1 MDDYPYTLNYPSV
14 CGLFWY
20 KHMPMKPTD
29 NLPCHLSM
37 CYKSE
42 QTDGL
47 SILNNNNN
55 NNNDDN
61 YNNNNC
67 NSNDN
72 DNDNNNNSNNKY
84 PLGIMYKDKLNI
96 LFIQTDSR

>member
-1 MDDYPYTLNYPSV
+1 M
-14 CGLFWY
+14 W
-20 KHMPMKPTD
+20 
-29 NLPCHLSM
+29 
-37 CYKSE
+37 YKSE

-55 NNNDDN
+55 NNNDD
-61 YNNNNC
+61 
-67 NSNDN
+67 D
-72 DNDNNNNSNNKY
+72 NNNSNNKY

>member
-1 MDDYPYTLNYPSV
+1 MDDYPYTLNYPSL

-20 KHMPMKPTD
+20 KNMTMKPTD

-42 QTDGL
+42 RTDGL
-47 SILNNNNN
+47 SILNNNK
-55 NNNDDN
+55 NNDD
-61 YNNNNC
+61 
-67 NSNDN
+67 D
-72 DNDNNNNSNNKY
+72 NNNSNNKY

-96 LFIQTDSR
+96 LFIQTDSVCRLPPFF

>member
-1 MDDYPYTLNYPSV
+1 MDDYPYTSNYPSV
-14 CGLFWY
+14 CELFWY
-20 KHMPMKPTD
+20 ENMTMKLTD

-37 CYKSE
+37 CYKSK

-55 NNNDDN
+55 DNNNS
-61 YNNNNC
+61 

-72 DNDNNNNSNNKY
+72 DNNNNNSNNKY
-84 PLGIMYKDKLNI
+84 PLGIIYKDKLNI

>member
-1 MDDYPYTLNYPSV
+1 
-14 CGLFWY
+14 
-20 KHMPMKPTD
+20 MKPTD
-29 NLPCHLSM
+29 NLSCHLSM

-47 SILNNNNN
+47 SILNNNNL
-55 NNNDDN
+55 NNDDI
-61 YNNNNC
+61 NNNSN
-67 NSNDN
+67 NNDN

-84 PLGIMYKDKLNI
+84 PLGIMYKDKLNT